1 MVVTLERTHEHG
13 ASESD
18 AGRGLRTS
26 ALLGEERCSRPGS
39 GRGGRPRG
47 WRRRS
52 RSPVQ
57 HLHRSHT
64 ARRAC
69 AVPLLRV
76 SPCRCAGPLIRAAS
90 ARMCAGASFGRAQQM
105 LCIGLVCMVMWQIVV
120 FFASHSGMPG
130 GSMGLDY
137 GGDGDALRYEVPN
150 S

>member
-1 MVVTLERTHEHG
+1 
-13 ASESD
+13 
-18 AGRGLRTS
+18 
-26 ALLGEERCSRPGS
+26 
-39 GRGGRPRG
+39 
-47 WRRRS
+47 
-52 RSPVQ
+52 VQ

-76 SPCRCAGPLIRAAS
+76 SPCRCAGPMIRAAS